1 MLVPYSSVSNNPTT
15 PSFYSYLFLLVIIAF
30 IAVRRVSR
38 GVRGSPF
45 RISRVL
51 RAPVLYGILSVIF
64 IFVLS
69 PFNYDI
75 YATIL
80 FLPLGLIL
88 GLRFGSSVSFFMNGD
103 VVYYKRSQAILF
115 FWLISFM
122 ARIILEV
129 LFPNV
134 VFAEIFVDALLA
146 LTSGLITGEAFHLI
160 DQEKVFAA
168 ENLSRTV

>member
-1 MLVPYSSVSNNPTT
+1 
-15 PSFYSYLFLLVIIAF
+15 
-30 IAVRRVSR
+30 
-38 GVRGSPF
+38 
-45 RISRVL
+45 
-51 RAPVLYGILSVIF
+51 
-64 IFVLS
+64 
-69 PFNYDI
+69 
-75 YATIL
+75 
-80 FLPLGLIL
+80 
-88 GLRFGSSVSFFMNGD
+88 MNGD

-129 LFPNV
+129 LYPNV

-160 DQEKVFAA
+160 DREKVFAA